1 MTAVFDVCV
10 VGSANLDLV
19 ATSDALP
26 APGETVLGT
35 AYAEHAGGK
44 GLNQAVAAARAG
56 ATTAFVGAVGDDAAG
71 DRLLAVCSSR
81 RRDVDAAGPRW
92 TRRQAGR

>member
-1 MTAVFDVCV
+1 MCV

-19 ATSDALP
+19 ATTPRLP

-35 AYAEHAGGK
+35 DYAEHAGGK

-56 ATTAFVGAVGDDAAG
+56 AATTFVGALGRDDAG
-71 DRLLAVCSSR
+71 RFLLDQLA
-81 RRDVDAAGPRW
+81 AAGIEAVDRARAID
-92 TRRQAGR
+92 RRAGP

>member
-1 MTAVFDVCV
+1 MSAGGRVCV

-19 ATSDALP
+19 ATTPRLP

-35 AYAEHAGGK
+35 DYAEHAGGK

-56 ATTAFVGAVGDDAAG
+56 ARHHV
-71 DRLLAVCSSR
+71 R
-81 RRDVDAAGPRW
+81 RCPRP
-92 TRRQAGR
+92 